1 MQRLFKHSFIKN
13 PMKAKEKKEKVIIDT
28 KHLLELIHWARRYAD
43 MRCTY
48 VPSDFN
54 RIYDSIMKE
63 YPYLKSMEFKDETLI
78 ENGRFFPYAT
88 DGDYKTFI

>member
-1 MQRLFKHSFIKN
+1 
-13 PMKAKEKKEKVIIDT
+13 
-28 KHLLELIHWARRYAD
+28 